1 MQSRVTFNAGEL
13 APELSCRADLDQYN
27 HGCSKLENWVVSEL
41 GGLKRRNGMRLFSE
55 AIGADSRLVPY
66 IYTYAD
72 TAGMRFL
79 VEVGMTRVR
88 VLDEG
93 GRQVASF
100 ESGRMG
106 ANFSIDLAGL
116 NWLQVNKLL
125 FLTSLTS
132 PPLVLELDNGE
143 WSLRA
148 WGFKNLP
155 WRYNH
160 EDRSEAVVVGESGG
174 DITVQLPPTA
184 EGALPTDTDFLRVSS
199 WVDEQEAGMKATDI
213 LEGVTASTGGIPA
226 AASPGDKFAEL
237 GELRYECFTCIA
249 AWNSNDNYV
258 EGLESP
264 ANYTA
269 NFRKA
274 TDNTSEFEEV
284 TPIRSVKG
292 NNFSKGAKIRVAMQY
307 WHYWTCIKSTE
318 SLIPEEGKYSMSD
331 YPEYF
336 SRGVVASEAVP
347 CQGSWS
353 FYCGGLWYGEY
364 EVRRNN
370 ESADVTA
377 DGWETRGVSRSNL
390 TAAANVQCSGSES
403 DAECYLRLFVTKS
416 WALGVETSVLDVSKG
431 FIPDSCNNR
440 LIVAQYKH
448 DEVLKVSM
456 GGSVPNWTRVNKISV
471 PQALGKS
478 YDWSWAA
485 FSERHGYP
493 ALAAVVSSR
502 LVFAGTREQPQTLWF
517 SRVDDLDNFLTGT
530 VDDAAM
536 QLTLNTVSQNPICW
550 MKAQGTRLMLGTS
563 ESEFAIGGGQGGV
576 ITSKNAMAVDH
587 SHVGSDGV
595 TALAVIDKVLYVERG
610 AGRVYEFG
618 YNLETDGYI
627 SRDLSV
633 LAPHIAKEHG
643 GFIHS
648 TLLRKPDTSA
658 VFAMGDGEVALCTYN
673 AHQEVKAWHR
683 WWTSCGQVKDVCA
696 LPNGKK
702 GDRLFLLVDNGVD
715 CNILVV
721 DEDSEFEDNG
731 GNPYTSTLITNPLN
745 NPLERNMRK
754 QDDTTIRIKFGKKFD
769 YDVDIE
775 NCGSIMLSPNAG
787 ADWYNLSIH
796 DGEQAAGWLTQNVN
810 GNFCVDK
817 QIGLR
822 CCAGELEVLAIQ
834 A

>member
-27 HGCSKLENWVVSEL
+27 HGAARLENWEVSEL
-41 GGLKRRNGMRLFSE
+41 GGLKRRRGMRHFADAL
-55 AIGADSRLVPY
+55 GADSRLVPY
-66 IYTYAD
+66 VYTYSGTD
-72 TAGMRFL
+72 GLRFL
-79 VEVGMTRVR
+79 VEVGRTRVR
-88 VLDEG
+88 VLDKDG
-93 GRQVASF
+93 SQVAVF
-100 ESGRMG
+100 ESGRIDV
-106 ANFSIDLAGL
+106 NFSIDLAGL

-125 FLTSLTS
+125 YLTSITS
-132 PPLVLELDNGE
+132 PPLVLEYDGGE

-148 WGFKNLP
+148 WEFKNMP
-155 WRYNH
+155 WRHDH
-160 EDRSEAVVVGESGG
+160 EDRDDAVVVSEEDGEVS
-174 DITVQLPPTA
+174 VQLPDTR
-184 EGALPTDTDFLRVSS
+184 EGALPTGTDYLRVSH
-199 WVDEQEAGMKATDI
+199 WIDEQESGMKAADI
-213 LEGVTASTGGIPA
+213 LDGVHAGSQDSVPSTAHV
-226 AASPGDKFAEL
+226 GDKFARL
-237 GELRYECFTCIA
+237 GEVRYECFTCIA
-249 AWNSNDNYV
+249 AWNSSDNYV

-274 TDNTSEFEEV
+274 ADNDSEFSEV

-292 NNFSKGAKIRVAMQY
+292 NTFSKGAKVRLAMQY
-307 WHYWTCIKSTE
+307 WNYWTCVKEFAVVSGRTRFE
-318 SLIPEEGKYSMSD
+318 DNPD
-331 YPEYF
+331 F
-336 SRGVVASEAVP
+336 FVRGVVASDAVP

-364 EVRRNN
+364 EVKCNK
-370 ESADVTA
+370 ESGDVSA

-390 TAAANVQCSGSES
+390 AAAANVQCSGSES

-416 WALGVETSVLDVSKG
+416 WAIGVTSGGVLDIAKG

-440 LIVAQYKH
+440 LIVSQYKH
-448 DEVLKVSM
+448 DDVLKCTM
-456 GGSVPNWTRVNKISV
+456 AGDVPNWTRVSKVSA
-471 PQALGKS
+471 PRLLGKS

-493 ALAAVVSSR
+493 TLAAVMSSR

-536 QLTLNTVSQNPICW
+536 QLTLNTMSQNPICW
-550 MKAQGTRLMLGTS
+550 IKAQGTRLMLGTS
-563 ESEFAIGGGQGGV
+563 ESEFAIGGGQGGA

-595 TALAVIDKVLYVERG
+595 TALAVIDKVLFVERG

-618 YNLETDGYI
+618 YNLETDGYL

-633 LAPHIAKEHG
+633 LAPHIAQEHG

-696 LPNGKK
+696 LPNGRK

-715 CNILVV
+715 CRILVV
-721 DEDSEFEDNG
+721 DEESGYEDCG
-731 GNPYTSTLITNPLN
+731 ETPYTSTLITNPLN
-745 NPLERNMRK
+745 NPLERNMQK
-754 QDDTTIRIKFGKKFD
+754 QDDTRIRIKFGKAFQ
-769 YDVDIE
+769 YDRDDDDGG
-775 NCGSIMLSPNAG
+775 NIMLSPNAG

-796 DGEQAAGWLTQNVN
+796 EGEHPAGWLTQSVN

-817 QIGLR
+817 QIGLK
-822 CCAGELEVLAIQ
+822 CCAGPLDILAIQ

>member
-1 MQSRVTFNAGEL
+1 MQSRVTFNAGEQS
-13 APELSCRADLDQYN
+13 PELSCRADLDQYN

-55 AIGADSRLVPY
+55 AMGADSRLVPY

-79 VEVGMTRVR
+79 VEVGRTRVR
-88 VLDEG
+88 VLDESG
-93 GRQVASF
+93 AQVAGF

-143 WSLRA
+143 WTLRA
-148 WGFKNLP
+148 WAFKNLP
-155 WRYNH
+155 WRYDH
-160 EDRSEAVVVGESGG
+160 ENRDDAVTVGESGG
-174 DITVQLPPTA
+174 DITVHLPATA
-184 EGALPTDTDFLRVSS
+184 EGALPADTDFLRVSS
-199 WVDEQEAGMKATDI
+199 WIEEQEAGMKAADI
-213 LEGVTASTGGIPA
+213 LEDVQVMATVPATAA
-226 AASPGDKFAEL
+226 EGDKFAVL
-237 GELRYECFTCIA
+237 GEMRYECFTCIE
-249 AWNSNDNYV
+249 AWNSTDNYV

-274 TDNTSEFEEV
+274 ADNDSEFSEV
-284 TPIRSVKG
+284 TATRSVKG
-292 NNFSKGAKIRVAMQY
+292 NTYAKGDKIRLIVQN
-307 WHYWTCIKSTE
+307 WHYWTCVKAFTAVE
-318 SLIPEEGKYSMSD
+318 DKDNFED
-331 YPEYF
+331 YPESF
-336 SRGVVASEAVP
+336 VEGIAASEAVP

-353 FYCGGLWYGEY
+353 FYCSGLWYGEY
-364 EVRRNN
+364 KVRRNF
-370 ESADVTA
+370 ESADVAA
-377 DGWETRGVSRSNL
+377 DGWETRGISRSNL
-390 TAAANVQCSGSES
+390 TAAANVQCSGSEA

-416 WALGVETSVLDVSKG
+416 WALDASDPAKG
-431 FIPDSCNNR
+431 FMQDSCNNR

-456 GGSVPNWTRVNKISV
+456 GGDVPNWTRVNKISA

-493 ALAAVVSSR
+493 ALAAVMSSR

-595 TALAVIDKVLYVERG
+595 TALAVIDKVLFVERG

-618 YNLETDGYI
+618 YNLETDGYL

-683 WWTSCGQVKDVCA
+683 WWTSCGKVKDVCS
-696 LPNGKK
+696 LPNGRKS
-702 GDRLFLLVDNGVD
+702 DRLFLLVDNGTD

-731 GNPYTSTLITNPLN
+731 GNAYTSTLITNPLN

-754 QDDTTIRIKFGKKFD
+754 QDDTTIRIKFGKKFE
-769 YDVDIE
+769 YDKDE
-775 NCGSIMLSPNAG
+775 EDCGSIMLSPNAG

-796 DGEQAAGWLTQNVN
+796 EGEHPAGWMTQNVN

-822 CCAGELEVLAIQ
+822 CCAGELVVLAIQ